1 MRDVLLQLVLIGVVA
16 AAAPRC
22 VVAACAA
29 PPAALPT
36 MLRLAADDG
45 APRCCVPGCC
55 VPRLQLRGG
64 SDGDRAPHAASDGG
78 AGGLGQALLASGI
91 AESLS
96 EREVRRV
103 SVAAAIGGLRQ
114 KESEQAR
121 ALELTAPGGDTD
133 VLSGWDPST
142 LRQFRAGRMVVEADG
157 QRLRALPDKGVLYL
171 ETSDSDGFIHLM
183 WTPRETATPTG
194 ASAGSRASPLDLLL
208 MAGDTVFSRVLDFNG
223 HAVTSARVY
232 ALTYADGEVF
242 YFWMQEPAIEPD
254 DVLFNRVLHALEP
267 PRYDESKAQNGWTWQ
282 SHILESVRLGLHLAL
297 QTPTGDAAEPQ
308 QLPAGYDDP
317 SWWEQRAAALER
329 VCYLH
334 WLPRGKDEALAR
346 GHDAVQKVSEIC
358 L

>member
-1 MRDVLLQLVLIGVVA
+1 MRDVLLLIGVVA

-45 APRCCVPGCC
+45 TPGCC

-64 SDGDRAPHAASDGG
+64 SDGAGAPHAASDGG
-78 AGGLGQALLASGI
+78 AGGLGEALLASGI

-103 SVAAAIGGLRQ
+103 SVAAAIDGLRQ
-114 KESEQAR
+114 KEGEQAR
-121 ALELTAPGGDTD
+121 AMELTAPGGDTD

-194 ASAGSRASPLDLLL
+194 AGAGAGSRASPLDLLL

-297 QTPTGDAAEPQ
+297 QTPSGDAAEPQ

-317 SWWEQRAAALER
+317 SWWEQRAAALAR